1 MSFYAEDAVKP
12 NYSYNS
18 LEDIT
23 ETHTES
29 YNYLLNN
36 YQNMSS
42 PYTQNYSVNL
52 LYNVQTQ
59 SEKYFENESGYQ
71 ISSTSETAKITT
83 QTTILKEN
91 VPHILSSQFEQD
103 IGKNNSQVVRN
114 NDNRQIFINQIE
126 ASQVKEASQDI
137 GSHSLSYTLNYNS
150 SQIINVSENY
160 PKSQVIDDFD
170 NSEDNRINSYVGN
183 YTNNPINSEKV
194 RNKNNQQI
202 SISDTQI
209 QTYDQISNSTSKLA
223 SKDNEEKNYESET
236 DIVLVKDIQKTAI
249 VPQVLKLTEEG
260 NPNAMKQVGNVSSK
274 SNDSKNIGIY
284 NSTSEPDLLHRS
296 KRQVQQQQ
304 QQATTTETALT
315 TISTLTKQQQTSGEE
330 EEDVIIIELT
340 EGQEEQ
346 EQEAQQEMPNQGLA
360 SFRILS
366 QFQALYTL
374 AQVNV
379 YCSIL
384 AASGTS
390 AMEVIFSL

>member
-1 MSFYAEDAVKP
+1 M
-12 NYSYNS
+12 
-18 LEDIT
+18 
-23 ETHTES
+23 
-29 YNYLLNN
+29 
-36 YQNMSS
+36 
-42 PYTQNYSVNL
+42 
-52 LYNVQTQ
+52 
-59 SEKYFENESGYQ
+59 
-71 ISSTSETAKITT
+71 
-83 QTTILKEN
+83 
-91 VPHILSSQFEQD
+91 
-103 IGKNNSQVVRN
+103 
-114 NDNRQIFINQIE
+114 
-126 ASQVKEASQDI
+126 
-137 GSHSLSYTLNYNS
+137 
-150 SQIINVSENY
+150 
-160 PKSQVIDDFD
+160 IDDFD

-183 YTNNPINSEKV
+183 YTNYPINSEKV

-202 SISDTQI
+202 SISDAQI

-304 QQATTTETALT
+304 QQAATTETAQT
-315 TISTLTKQQQTSGEE
+315 TISTVTKQQQTGGE

-340 EGQEEQ
+340 EGQEQQ
-346 EQEAQQEMPNQGLA
+346 EQEVQEEKPNQGLA

>member
-12 NYSYNS
+12 NYSYNN

-29 YNYLLNN
+29 YNYLPNH

-42 PYTQNYSVNL
+42 PYTQNYSVDS

-114 NDNRQIFINQIE
+114 NDNRQTFINQIE

-137 GSHSLSYTLNYNS
+137 DNHSLSYTLDYNA

-183 YTNNPINSEKV
+183 YTNYPINSEKV

-202 SISDTQI
+202 SISDAQI

-249 VPQVLKLTEEG
+249 VPQVLKLTEED
-260 NPNAMKQVGNVSSK
+260 NLNAKKQVGNVSSK

-304 QQATTTETALT
+304 QQAATTETAQT
-315 TISTLTKQQQTSGEE
+315 TISTVTKQQQTGGE

-384 AASGTS
+384 DASGTS